1 MDATTT
7 TTSTS
12 PLRKPRPLAIRPGS
26 RRTHFKRAPKRSSP
40 PFLPPSYI
48 SPPSASAILS
58 ASSIARKISLRFP
71 YAEVCVGEKGLRL
84 VNLYLDYLLRRILS
98 AAAEHQVEMGIGLRG
113 IGVRGVREGLQRVLP
128 ERVARDACADGEAEL
143 KTYLGSNI
151 EDDLNPSPSPSTG
164 GVEESF
170 DVQKAWEYARLKC
183 MIYSTIG
190 DVEEEYVNF
199 ILGAEHA
206 LPPAT
211 EPTGPNDITPAAA
224 IFLTAALELLG
235 ENLLL
240 TAIRAA
246 RNRVRSAN
254 NLQFMGAEGGGVQ
267 FFIEEQDVAK
277 GATSSDEKAKRLW
290 ADFVE
295 DSHNAIPTVTSSV
308 VRKEP
313 EVLPLRPAGL
323 SPIFEEVGT
332 FEGVG
337 VGVGVHAG
345 TLPSP
350 PISAHSSGSQ
360 VQQKQFVGQQTLQV
374 PGIQL
379 APPTPGSEEGPVQGQ
394 SQLARR
400 GLGFDF
406 GDFHETLG
414 EFDASAGGMRES
426 GMFEPIRDSIYGG
439 PVEGSVDAA
448 FTEMEND
455 LRGQQ
460 VVVTD
465 GHVGEQ
471 VFVSTS
477 NDLVEG
483 EPVTPVMQTGLFA
496 QTNDSDYVPFRK
508 SSIVVSDAD
517 LESESE
523 RLRQHSIASLV
534 GVDGRRPSAV
544 DSEMTESDVE
554 DVQVFTAH
562 VASIAKAE
570 VTLSP
575 SRVGTVS
582 SHRSSDEDLRER
594 HRGHG
599 FVQDSPTIVRTRS
612 RSRDTFDR
620 PLSPSLSEGSWKSPT
635 KSVKMSLKRSPE
647 LTGEEWG
654 TSMRRSGSSSSF
666 GRKSV
671 LEEDETPE
679 QAAKRL
685 EFEALL
691 AAGETKKITLNIGEL
706 KKIETQKRTMSPR
719 QIPRSPLAVGSDDD
733 DDNDP
738 FMDSPRKVRSAP
750 TENLAKFIRST
761 GPEGEVISHEV
772 VATSPII
779 SSPGTPRSV
788 PLIAP
793 PTVVN
798 PIPSPAMQSCSPSRT
813 APKRSIAEIRAAAGL
828 APREPTV
835 QKHEST
841 YDLVDFLRNTDPTNL
856 KPADLAGSSKTSPD
870 KKQVS
875 FTHDTATLTSASADT
890 DSLSYAPTF
899 GSNSFYQAK
908 RISEDKKTISSSV
921 ATTPILAQSTADP
934 NSPSLKS
941 TKSMSQGVH
950 GSPAS
955 TSSKRFADKSRM
967 PQSRGMVP
975 RAPTKDLEDDENDA
989 AMDSDEELLREY
1001 SRKPRKLVSKDE
1013 SLADFLREM
1022 PPPLSS
1028 SRALPSPVAEP
1039 VKKSKGLFGSRRG
1052 KNDSPNK
1059 SKSQPLVSPSA
1070 EVMLGRF
1077 K

>member
-1 MDATTT
+1 M
-7 TTSTS
+7 
-12 PLRKPRPLAIRPGS
+12 
-26 RRTHFKRAPKRSSP
+26 
-40 PFLPPSYI
+40 
-48 SPPSASAILS
+48 
-58 ASSIARKISLRFP
+58 
-71 YAEVCVGEKGLRL
+71 
-84 VNLYLDYLLRRILS
+84 
-98 AAAEHQVEMGIGLRG
+98 
-113 IGVRGVREGLQRVLP
+113 VLP
-128 ERVARDACADGEAEL
+128 DRVAREACADGEAEL
-143 KTYLGSNI
+143 KTYLGANI
-151 EDDLNPSPSPSTG
+151 EDDLTPSPSPSTG
-164 GVEESF
+164 DVEDVF

-199 ILGAEHA
+199 ILGPEHA
-206 LPPAT
+206 LPPAS

-224 IFLTAALELLG
+224 IFLTAALELVG

-313 EVLPLRPAGL
+313 EVVPLRPAGL
-323 SPIFEEVGT
+323 SPIFEEAGT

-337 VGVGVHAG
+337 VGVGVGA
-345 TLPSP
+345 LPSP
-350 PISAHSSGSQ
+350 PISAHSSGSLG
-360 VQQKQFVGQQTLQV
+360 QQKQFVGQQTLQV

-379 APPTPGSEEGPVQGQ
+379 APPTPGSEEGPLTQSQGQ
-394 SQLARR
+394 LAGGRGT

-406 GDFHETLG
+406 GGFRDALG
-414 EFDASAGGMRES
+414 GCEASAGGMRES
-426 GMFEPIRDSIYGG
+426 GMFEPIRDSIYRG

-460 VVVTD
+460 AVVTD
-465 GHVGEQ
+465 EHMEEE

-483 EPVTPVMQTGLFA
+483 EPVTPVMQTGPFVH
-496 QTNDSDYVPFRK
+496 QHDSDYVPYRK

-517 LESESE
+517 LESEGE
-523 RLRQHSIASLV
+523 RLRQHSFASLV
-534 GVDGRRPSAV
+534 GSDERRPSAI

-575 SRVGTVS
+575 SGARTVS
-582 SHRSSDEDLRER
+582 SHRSSDNDLREH

-599 FVQDSPTIVRTRS
+599 FVQDSPTIVRTMS
-612 RSRDTFDR
+612 RSRDTVDR
-620 PLSPSLSEGSWKSPT
+620 PLSPTLSERSWKSPT
-635 KSVKMSLKRSPE
+635 KSIKMLLKRSPE
-647 LTGEEWG
+647 LNGEEWG
-654 TSMRRSGSSSSF
+654 ADMRRSGSSSSL

-671 LEEDETPE
+671 LEVDETPE

-691 AAGETKKITLNIGEL
+691 AADETKKITLNIGEL
-706 KKIETQKRTMSPR
+706 KKIETQKLSTSPR
-719 QIPRSPLAVGSDDD
+719 QIPRSPLAVAEEDDD
-733 DDNDP
+733 DP
-738 FMDSPRKVRSAP
+738 FVDSLRKVRAAP

-761 GPEGEVISHEV
+761 GPDGEVISHEV
-772 VATSPII
+772 VVTSPII

-798 PIPSPAMQSCSPSRT
+798 PIPSPALQSLSPNRT

-835 QKHEST
+835 QKRELT
-841 YDLVDFLRNTDPTNL
+841 YDLADFLRSTDPTNL
-856 KPADLAGSSKTSPD
+856 KPADLAGPSKTSPA

-875 FTHDTATLTSASADT
+875 FTHDTATLASASAET
-890 DSLSYAPTF
+890 DSLSSVPTF

-908 RISEDKKTISSSV
+908 RISEDAKTTSSSV
-921 ATTPILAQSTADP
+921 ATTPILAQSTGNP

-941 TKSMSQGVH
+941 TKSMSQSVH

-955 TSSKRFADKSRM
+955 TSSKRFANKSRM
-967 PQSRGMVP
+967 PQNRNMVP
-975 RAPTKDLEDDENDA
+975 RAPTKDLEEDENDS
-989 AMDSDEELLREY
+989 AMDSDEELFGEY
-1001 SRKPRKLVSKDE
+1001 SRKPRKLASKDE
-1013 SLADFLREM
+1013 SLADFLKEM
-1022 PPPLSS
+1022 PLPSSS
-1028 SRALPSPVAEP
+1028 SRALPTPVAEP